1 MRILIIIS
9 SFVLVFSYS
18 GCSTKGYAN
27 STGATGSIQW
37 SIDF

>member
-9 SFVLVFSYS
+9 SLVLILCYS
-18 GCSTKGYAN
+18 GCSTRGYAN
-27 STGATGSIQW
+27 SSGATGSIQW